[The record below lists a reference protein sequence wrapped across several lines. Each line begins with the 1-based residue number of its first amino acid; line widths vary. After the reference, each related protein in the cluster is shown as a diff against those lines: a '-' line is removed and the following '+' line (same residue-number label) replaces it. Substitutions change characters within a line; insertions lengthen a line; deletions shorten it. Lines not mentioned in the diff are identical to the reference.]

1 MPRSEPT
8 ELSLPLINP
17 ARQPKRRLRNVVIGF
32 VVILVIFAALYGLKC
47 LVARKPEEIPA
58 ESQPNTLLPVA
69 AVSGLVGDLC
79 TYGRRHNIEYNGY
92 FTDHSPY
99 LSISL
104 ARSGAGSNATIDDFM
119 KYEERLDPAVPPDVP
134 INNVSDVERYVNSKR
149 EHYGSFLK
157 YFDSEVRDAA
167 SLDDV
172 VRAHFP
178 RVRRGLGGAAFHP
191 LILTGVA
198 LEAENGLLLAEGL
211 AYLHVRTMRDY
222 DSEEAS
228 MVTPG
233 TSGSPGEVLFNFT
246 EAVSEMLPLPS
257 GTARADFLTKPELSG
272 VLLKQRVDWPEDF
285 EGLQRVISEQLV
297 PLAAAAL
304 YYSDNE
310 FFVLHGWTSLYA
322 LARLVPHLGAANVDT
337 ARSAVDS
344 WFRAYMAAFAQRGLP
359 GARDLKAWVQGNGE
373 ADQLEVDWTAWTQ
386 QGQEIVNKDP
396 GQVHVIKSIWM
407 LHMRWAEANPED
419 TKARQMMAR
428 AAKNIAERPIRFA
441 KVVIELSD
449 SLNVIGVK
457 VSSLTKRYALIHAL
471 WKIIDFKIIVPLAVA
486 GLSWPGISISVL
498 HNRMGAGSPAT
509 SDTISTSPAVDR
521 VLQVEVL
528 QSYIMQFL
536 SVPSLAA
543 FGLTS
548 TKIYKIFDSEL
559 AWTDTRLRACR
570 VIPSITRIA
579 GVSPKEVFHASLEA
593 SEGVVAYEERDFEAA
608 IEFYDRALSI
618 FRDVN
623 FITRLADV
631 KYATRDRQRA
641 KALYEE
647 AHAADPKNS
656 YAVNGLA
663 LFARTQSEEER
674 LLRLAVEL
682 DPMNSYAL
690 ANLGGIV
697 MCEAWDDLSQ
707 MRNKEAEELLQRAV
721 NLNSKL
727 FYAPRML
734 ETVRAIQ

>member
-8 ELSLPLINP
+8 ELTLPLINP

-32 VVILVIFAALYGLKC
+32 VVIVVIFAGLYGLKC

-58 ESQPNTLLPVA
+58 EAQPNTLLPVA

-134 INNVSDVERYVNSKR
+134 INNVTDVEKYVNSKR

-228 MVTPG
+228 MVIPS
-233 TSGSPGEVLFNFT
+233 TSGSPVEILFNFT
-246 EAVSEMLPLPS
+246 QAVSEMLPLPS

-285 EGLQRVISEQLV
+285 EELQRVISEQVV

-359 GARDLKAWVQGNGE
+359 GAKDLKAWVQGNGE
-373 ADQLEVDWTAWTQ
+373 ADELEVDWTTWTQ

-407 LHMRWAEANPED
+407 LHMRWTEANPED

-441 KVVIELSD
+441 K
-449 SLNVIGVK
+449 
-457 VSSLTKRYALIHAL
+457 
-471 WKIIDFKIIVPLAVA
+471 

-521 VLQVEVL
+521 VLQVEVI

-548 TKIYKIFDSEL
+548 TKIYKVFDSEL

-608 IEFYDRALSI
+608 IELYDRALSI

-641 KALYEE
+641 KTLYEE

-690 ANLGGIV
+690 ANLGGII

-734 ETVRAIQ
+734 ETVRAIQQLNRMDTFMRTVLPEVAELNTAQFP

>member
-1 MPRSEPT
+1 MPRSEPS
-8 ELSLPLINP
+8 ELTLPLINP

-32 VVILVIFAALYGLKC
+32 VVIVVIFTALYGLKC

-58 ESQPNTLLPVA
+58 EAQPNTLLPVA

-134 INNVSDVERYVNSKR
+134 INNVTDVERYVNSKR
-149 EHYGSFLK
+149 QHYGSFLK

-228 MVTPG
+228 MVTPS
-233 TSGSPGEVLFNFT
+233 TSGSPVEVLFNFT

-359 GARDLKAWVQGNGE
+359 GAKDLKAWVQGNGE
-373 ADQLEVDWTAWTQ
+373 ADELEVDWTTWTQ

-441 KVVIELSD
+441 KV
-449 SLNVIGVK
+449 
-457 VSSLTKRYALIHAL
+457 
-471 WKIIDFKIIVPLAVA
+471 
-486 GLSWPGISISVL
+486 
-498 HNRMGAGSPAT
+498 MGAGSPAT

-608 IEFYDRALSI
+608 IELYDRALSI

-707 MRNKEAEELLQRAV
+707 MRNKEAEELLQ
-721 NLNSKL
+721 
-727 FYAPRML
+727 
-734 ETVRAIQ
+734 